1 MDATNTESKHECKTV
16 SVNLTTRLDEINNI
30 INEQACYDTIDKMS
44 DEKLLEV
51 YKSSK
56 SVQLLTAKLSKKLE
70 KYITNTDYLSNAVDE
85 LIVDLIPA
93 GTKGV
98 FRGNVLNKII
108 ETHIKNLNF
117 DAEKYEVAFE
127 KVCESCRTTEIPD
140 FYILEKSTNKVI
152 IGMNQIDLWS
162 GGQQINRGSKYLV
175 DNKHNAEKSKLL
187 CVVSKHIEIKSDRNK
202 AYKLLDIGLKNDT
215 LCYVTNISNICK
227 KFFNSN
233 EQNE

>member
-1 MDATNTESKHECKTV
+1 MSEKITESKRMCETV
-16 SVNLTTRLDEINNI
+16 ADNTTSRLDEINNI
-30 INEQACYDTIDKMS
+30 INGQVCYDTIDKMS
-44 DEKLLEV
+44 DEKLIEV

-56 SVQLLTAKLSKKLE
+56 SVQILTAKIRKKLE
-70 KYITNTDYLSNAVDE
+70 KYIINVDNLSAAVDE
-85 LIVDLIPA
+85 LIIDLIPA

-117 DAEKYEVAFE
+117 DPEKYEVAFE
-127 KVCESCRTTEIPD
+127 KICDSCHTTEIPD

-215 LCYVTNISNICK
+215 LCYVNNISNICK
-227 KFFNSN
+227 KFF
-233 EQNE
+233 E

>member
-1 MDATNTESKHECKTV
+1 
-16 SVNLTTRLDEINNI
+16 
-30 INEQACYDTIDKMS
+30 
-44 DEKLLEV
+44 
-51 YKSSK
+51 
-56 SVQLLTAKLSKKLE
+56 
-70 KYITNTDYLSNAVDE
+70 
-85 LIVDLIPA
+85 
-93 GTKGV
+93 
-98 FRGNVLNKII
+98 LNKII

-117 DAEKYEVAFE
+117 DPEKYEVAFE
-127 KVCESCRTTEIPD
+127 KICDSCHTTEIPD

-215 LCYVTNISNICK
+215 LCYVNNISNICK
-227 KFFNSN
+227 KFF
-233 EQNE
+233 E